1 MKNMKRIVLFA
12 LAALMLLSSVGCGA
26 PAPAATE
33 APAPAPAATEA
44 PAPAATPEPVE
55 TVLKVQVSVEVASM
69 DPQIARDSTSFEAIS
84 AVTEGLFSVDK
95 DGNAIPAMAEKAEV
109 SPDGLTRTFT
119 LRDAKWADGTPVT
132 ANDFVF
138 AWRRAA
144 DPNTASEYAFMMETA
159 GIKNAKKVMA
169 GEVPVEELG
178 VYAESDKVLRVEL
191 DRPVAFFDTLTSFAT
206 FMPVNQAFYE
216 KCGAQ
221 FATSAETVNANG
233 PFMLTSYDPAAMTVT
248 AVKNPNYW
256 DAANVKLEG
265 IEFQVIKEA
274 QAAAL
279 AFDNGDVHI
288 TSISGEQVQKYAGTE
303 SFSAVQQGTMQF
315 VSPNINVAGLENL
328 NLRMA
333 LALAIDRDAVCQYV
347 LKDGSIPANYV
358 VPVGLATGP
367 DGKDF
372 RDDPSGER
380 SYLVTDKAKALEYYE
395 AAKAELGRDTFAYTM
410 ILDDTEEI
418 IRIGEFIKAELE
430 ETLPGVSI
438 TIEQMPKK
446 SRISRVQSGD
456 YELAMFRW
464 GPDYADPMTYM
475 DLFITDGACNYADW
489 YNAEY
494 DELIL
499 SCKSGELSVD
509 PAGRWEA
516 MKAAEKIAMDE
527 VVVIPVMQKCQV
539 LLSDSSVSGV
549 EYHVISPDKIF
560 KNAEIK

>member
-1 MKNMKRIVLFA
+1 MKRFA
-12 LAALMLLSSVGCGA
+12 LLALVAAMVFSLVACGTPA
-26 PAPAATE
+26 PAPATEAAPAATE
-33 APAPAPAATEA
+33 APAAPAPTEA
-44 PAPAATPEPVE
+44 PAEPAE

-69 DPQIARDSTSFEAIS
+69 DPQIARDSVSFEVIS
-84 AVTEGLFSVDK
+84 AVNEGLFSVDK
-95 DGNAIPAMAEKAEV
+95 DGNAIPAMAEKAEI
-109 SPDGLTRTFT
+109 SEDGLTRTFT

-132 ANDFVF
+132 AHDFVF

-144 DPNTASEYAFMMETA
+144 DPATASEYAFMMETA
-159 GIKNAKKVMA
+159 GIKNAKAVMS
-169 GEVPVEELG
+169 GELPVEELG
-178 VYAESDKVLRVEL
+178 VRAESDKVLVVEL

-221 FATSAETVNANG
+221 FATTAETVNANG

-265 IEFQVIKEA
+265 IEFQVIKES

-288 TSISGEQVQKYAGTE
+288 TSISGEQVQKYAGTD
-303 SFSAVQQGTMQF
+303 SFTAVQQGTLQF

-333 LALAIDRDAVCQYV
+333 MALAIDRQAVCDYI
-347 LKDGSIPANYV
+347 LKDGSIPANYC

-372 RDDPSGER
+372 RDDPTGER
-380 SYLVTDKAKALEYYE
+380 TYLVSDKEKAVEYYE
-395 AAKAELGRDTFAYTM
+395 KAKQELGRDTFEYTM

-446 SRISRVQSGD
+446 SRIARVQEGD
-456 YELAMFRW
+456 YDLAMFRW

-475 DLFITDGACNYADW
+475 DLFMTGGACNYADW
-489 YNAEY
+489 KNEEY
-494 DELIL
+494 DALIE
-499 SCKSGELSVD
+499 SCKSGELSVK
-509 PAGRWEA
+509 PAERWEA

-527 VVVIPVMQKCQV
+527 VVVIPIMQKCQV
-539 LLSDSSVSGV
+539 LLTNGNVEGV

-560 KNAEIK
+560 KNVEIN